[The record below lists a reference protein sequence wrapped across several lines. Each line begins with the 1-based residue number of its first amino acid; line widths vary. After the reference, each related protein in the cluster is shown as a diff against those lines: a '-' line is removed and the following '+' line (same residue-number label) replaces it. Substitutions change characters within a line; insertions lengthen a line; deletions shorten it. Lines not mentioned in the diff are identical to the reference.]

1 MEMETEEERKVRRRQ
16 QLEDMKKEKR
26 RTERLYRAGAVA
38 ASVLAVLVGIG
49 AGIGAAMF
57 LHGHEAEQ
65 RQESSAGE
73 DRSAAPG
80 IIGTGV
86 SGAAESNVI
95 GEGNP
100 AGAGMTGTGASGE
113 GEAAEGDLLAR
124 GESPGEQDPSAAAD
138 GSDVPDTGRKRKG
151 DRGRRE
157 EFDILRA
164 SRVIPISG
172 AAVADIPDPEAE
184 DSPQENMVSTA
195 PEGDTVSAVPEEIPQ
210 NPAGAE
216 KVHSPIW
223 GAHETAETGNFGEEV
238 ISKYGILIDVWDG
251 EILSEKRA
259 RERMNPASMT
269 KVLTVLVAAEH
280 LTEEDM
286 DRTVQITQDITDYCF
301 SNNCSIAGY
310 DLNEE
315 AAVRDLFYG
324 TILPSGADAALAL
337 AEYVAGSHEA
347 FVDMMN
353 AKLEEMGLSGTTH
366 FTNCVGLY
374 DENHY
379 STVYDMAVILKTA
392 ADNPFCRDVLSRQ
405 IYYTVPTQE
414 HPEGLMLVNWFL
426 RRIEDRDTHGTV
438 LCAKTGFIDE
448 AGSCAASLSVG
459 DNGREYI
466 CVTGASSG
474 AWDCIADQEIL
485 YRTFLPQGQQV
496 TE

>member
-16 QLEDMKKEKR
+16 RLEDMKKARR
-26 RTERLYRAGAVA
+26 RTERLYRAEAVA
-38 ASVLAVLVGIG
+38 AIVLAILVGIG
-49 AGIGAAMF
+49 AGSGAAMF
-57 LHGHEAEQ
+57 LHGYGTEQ
-65 RQESSAGE
+65 RQESSA
-73 DRSAAPG
+73 
-80 IIGTGV
+80 V
-86 SGAAESNVI
+86 
-95 GEGNP
+95 
-100 AGAGMTGTGASGE
+100 E
-113 GEAAEGDLLAR
+113 GESAEGDLFAR
-124 GESPGEQDPSAAAD
+124 GEASGEEGCGGQNPSTAAD
-138 GSDVPDTGRKRKG
+138 ASGVPDTGRKRKG

-172 AAVADIPDPEAE
+172 AAVADIPVPEAG

-195 PEGDTVSAVPEEIPQ
+195 PQENIVATAPEGDAASAVPEEVSQHPG
-210 NPAGAE
+210 GADTA
-216 KVHSPIW
+216 HSLKW

-238 ISKYGILIDVWDG
+238 ISEYGILIDVWDG
-251 EILSEKRA
+251 AILSEKRA

-315 AAVRDLFYG
+315 ATVRDLFYG

-337 AEYVAGSHEA
+337 AEYVAGSHEG

-379 STVYDMAVILKTA
+379 STVYDMAVILKKA

-474 AWDCIADQEIL
+474 AWECIADQEIL
-485 YRTFLPQGQQV
+485 YRTFLPQAPQGI
-496 TE
+496 E

>member
-1 MEMETEEERKVRRRQ
+1 MERETEEERRIRRKQR
-16 QLEDMKKEKR
+16 LEEMRKAKR

-49 AGIGAAMF
+49 VGTGSAM
-57 LHGHEAEQ
+57 LAHEERAEQ

-73 DRSAAPG
+73 AGTAEPGTNGIMVSAA
-80 IIGTGV
+80 
-86 SGAAESNVI
+86 
-95 GEGNP
+95 
-100 AGAGMTGTGASGE
+100 
-113 GEAAEGDLLAR
+113 
-124 GESPGEQDPSAAAD
+124 QDA
-138 GSDVPDTGRKRKG
+138 GRKRKG
-151 DRGRRE
+151 NRGRRE

-164 SRVIPISG
+164 SRAIPISG
-172 AAVADIPDPEAE
+172 TAVADITASEEADP
-184 DSPQENMVSTA
+184 PQENMAPAVS
-195 PEGDTVSAVPEEIPQ
+195 EEAIQHPG
-210 NPAGAE
+210 GAE
-216 KVHSPIW
+216 TARSPIW
-223 GAHETAETGNFGEEV
+223 GAHETAVTANFGEEV
-238 ISKYGILIDVWDG
+238 ISEYGILIDVWDG

-280 LTEEDM
+280 LGEEDM

-301 SNNCSIAGY
+301 ANNCSIAGY

-337 AEYVAGSHEA
+337 AVYVAGSHEA

-353 AKLEEMGLSGTTH
+353 EKLEEMGLSGTTH

-379 STVYDMAVILKTA
+379 STAYDIAVILKAA
-392 ADNPFCRDVLSRQ
+392 ADNEFCRDVLSRQ
-405 IYYTVPTQE
+405 IYYTVPSQE

-426 RRIEDRDTHGTV
+426 RRIEDRETHGTV

-474 AWDCIADQEIL
+474 AWECIADQEIL
-485 YRTFLPQGQQV
+485 YRTFLPEMPHGM
-496 TE
+496 E